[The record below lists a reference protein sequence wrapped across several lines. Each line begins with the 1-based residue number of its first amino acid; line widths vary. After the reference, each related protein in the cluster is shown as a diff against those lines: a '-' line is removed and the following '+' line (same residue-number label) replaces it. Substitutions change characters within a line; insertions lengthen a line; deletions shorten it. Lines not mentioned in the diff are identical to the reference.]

1 MTALTKPEDTTVAVT
16 GADGFIG
23 SNLMIRLAE
32 QGYAA
37 RPITRR
43 TADADARSALAGS
56 DVVLHLAGT
65 NRPGD
70 PAEFM
75 RSNRDFAAGVA
86 QAVADGGRCP
96 LIIYASSV
104 KVEDDSEYGR
114 SKLAGEAAML
124 DLADRG
130 LAQVLVHRLPNVF
143 GKWARPNYN
152 SAVATFCHNL
162 ARGLPIRIDDPR
174 ASLSLLYI
182 DDLADQWIDLI
193 SAPGAAS
200 GMVAS
205 RHVHHSTVGAV
216 ADQIRAFAE
225 GRERGEVGPVS
236 GGLAR
241 ALYATFVS
249 ALPSPSFSYSLA
261 AHVDQRGSFTEFVR
275 TANSG
280 QVAFLT
286 AHPGVTRGGHY
297 HHSKVEKF
305 LVVHG
310 EALFRFRHLLTGE
323 THEIRTSASQ
333 PVVVE
338 TIPGWTHDVTNTGGD
353 VMVALVWANETFDPE
368 RPDTVAMP
376 L

>member
-1 MTALTKPEDTTVAVT
+1 MTALKKAEDTTVAVT

-23 SNLMIRLAE
+23 SNLTVRLTE
-32 QGYAA
+32 QGYAT

-43 TADADARSALAGS
+43 TPEADVRAALAES
-56 DVVLHLAGT
+56 DVVFHLAGT

-70 PAEFM
+70 PADFM
-75 RSNRDFAAGVA
+75 RSNRDHAAWVA
-86 QAVADGGRCP
+86 LAIADGGKRP
-96 LIIYASSV
+96 LIIHASSV
-104 KVEDDSEYGR
+104 KAGDESAYGR

-182 DDLADQWIDLI
+182 DDLADHWIELI

-200 GMVAS
+200 GMIES
-205 RHVHHSTVGAV
+205 RHVYHSTVGAV
-216 ADQIRAFAE
+216 VDQIRAFAE
-225 GRERGEVGPVS
+225 GREQGAIEQVGS
-236 GGLAR
+236 GLAR
-241 ALYATFVS
+241 ALYATFMS
-249 ALPSPSFSYSLA
+249 ALPEQSFSYSLD
-261 AHVDQRGSFTEFVR
+261 AHVDDRGGFTEVLKTR
-275 TANSG
+275 ASG
-280 QVAFLT
+280 QLAFLT
-286 AHPGVTRGGHY
+286 AYPGITRGGHY

-310 EALFRFRHLLTGE
+310 EARFRFRHIVTGE
-323 THEIRTSASQ
+323 AHEVRTSASQ

-338 TIPGWTHDVTNTGGD
+338 TIPGWTHDVTNVGPD